1 MNPKYKKYFKNSIIV
16 LVAAIVVFFG
26 YKYLTTEKKASI
38 AVQTVKLSKQNVTT
52 SVTATGTVEPVDQV
66 DVGTQVSGIIN
77 HIYADYNSPVKK
89 GQLLAELDKTNL
101 QESVNNA
108 LAQYNA
114 SLNELNY
121 YQQNNNRQNNMY
133 KSGVISK
140 ADYEQAAYQV
150 KNSQETVSQ
159 RKTALAQART
169 NLSYANIYA
178 PIDGIILSREV
189 EEGQTVAASMTT
201 PTLFTIAKDIT
212 KMQVEAN
219 VDEADIG
226 GVEVGQRVSFTVD
239 AYPQEEFSGRVRQVR
254 LSATTE
260 SNVVTYTVIIDADNP
275 EQKLKPG
282 LTATIT
288 IFTQEL
294 KDIDTVPASAIAF
307 SPDTE
312 TLQKYYQQNQITAK
326 IPEVK
331 TGKNKEKYIWIKNND
346 GSLSQKQITIGI
358 NDGINI
364 QVKSGLTGNEQIVTS
379 LEEQTEPVAKSES
392 DESSPFMP
400 KRPNNNN
407 KKSSSNQGSPN

>member
-26 YKYLTTEKKASI
+26 YKYFTTEKKASI

-121 YQQNNNRQNNMY
+121 YQQNYNRQNNMY

-189 EEGQTVAASMTT
+189 EEGQTVAATMTT

-294 KDIDTVPASAIAF
+294 KGTNTVPASAIAF

-364 QVKSGLTGNEQIVTS
+364 QVVSGLSGNEQIVSS
-379 LEEQTEPVAKSES
+379 LEEQTEAVASSSE

-407 KKSSSNQGSPN
+407 KKSSSNQGPPN